1 MYYVKRAIYGP
12 DPKEQKR
19 KCDALIRKN
28 QREIDKQLSGLRA
41 SENKTKGMIKQCA
54 RRNDVKSARML
65 AREIFKAQK
74 HREKLL
80 ESKARLS
87 SIQMQ
92 VGEAF
97 AMQKMQGSMTSS
109 AQLMK
114 EVNQLVQLPELM
126 GTMQMLG
133 QELIKSGVIDEMV
146 TETLESLD
154 EYDAIED
161 DAEGQVTSILDEI
174 LGEKKTTEPAVAAPA
189 APAAARA
196 EPETEAEEDE
206 AMISDFRK
214 RLQALH
220 T

>member
-28 QREIDKQLSGLRA
+28 QREIDKQLNDLRA
-41 SENKTKGMIKQCA
+41 SENKTKAMIRQCA
-54 RRNDVKSARML
+54 RRNDAKSARML
-65 AREIFKAQK
+65 AREVYKAQK
-74 HREKLL
+74 HRGKLI

-97 AMQKMQGSMTSS
+97 AMQKLQGSMTSS

-126 GTMQMLG
+126 GSMQVLS
-133 QELIKSGVIDEMV
+133 QELVKSGIIDEMV
-146 TETLESLD
+146 TDTLDNLE
-154 EYDAIED
+154 ENDAIEE
-161 DAEGQVTSILDEI
+161 DAEEQVNTILNEI
-174 LGEKKTTEPAVAAPA
+174 LGEKKPAAAVAAPA
-189 APAAARA
+189 PAAA
-196 EPETEAEEDE
+196 EPEYEAEEEDAAE
-206 AMISDFRK
+206 VLRFRE
-214 RLQALH
+214 RLKALQS
-220 T
+220 

>member
-41 SENKTKGMIKQCA
+41 SENKTKSMIKQCA
-54 RRNDVKSARML
+54 RRNDTKSARML
-65 AREIFKAQK
+65 AREIYKAQK
-74 HREKLL
+74 HREKLM

-146 TETLESLD
+146 SETLESLD

-174 LGEKKTTEPAVAAPA
+174 LGEKKTAAPAVAAPA
-189 APAAARA
+189 APAAANA
-196 EPETEAEEDE
+196 APETEAEEDE